1 MIASMLAKRT
11 VRSAFSL
18 MGQDDYDVDAL
29 LAGWV
34 EDAVWDGTSE
44 LGVGDTLKGKKA
56 IAEWFER

>member
-18 MGQDDYDVDAL
+18 MGQDDYDVNAL

-34 EDAVWDGTSE
+34 
-44 LGVGDTLKGKKA
+44 
-56 IAEWFER
+56 